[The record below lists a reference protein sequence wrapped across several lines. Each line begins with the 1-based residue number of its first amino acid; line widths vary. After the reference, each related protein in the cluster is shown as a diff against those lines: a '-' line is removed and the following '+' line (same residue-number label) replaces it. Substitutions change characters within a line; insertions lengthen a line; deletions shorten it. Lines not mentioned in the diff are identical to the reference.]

1 MHQTWG
7 KLLFIHWRMD
17 AGLLRPLIPAPLEID
32 TFDGAAWVAIAPF
45 TMWDVRALPPYL
57 PGVPGF
63 SAMHELN
70 VRTYVHLGRVPGIWF
85 FSLDIN
91 STVATLGARATYFL
105 PYYWAG
111 IDVAAQGETIHYTL
125 ARRSWSPRCPPAAF
139 AAAYT
144 PGAPLPEA
152 QPGSLE
158 FFLTERY
165 CLYSALRGRV
175 YRACIYHRPWP
186 LQAASLASL
195 SSTMLEAHR
204 LPTPHGAPLLHYAG
218 ELSVDIWPLK
228 RAA

>member
-7 KLLFIHWRMD
+7 KLLFMHWRID
-17 AGLLRPLIPAPLEID
+17 ARLLRPQIPPGLEID
-32 TFDGAAWVAIAPF
+32 TFGGSAWVAVAPF
-45 TMWDVRALPPYL
+45 TMWDVRALPPHL
-57 PGVPGF
+57 PRVPGF

-70 VRTYVHLGRVPGIWF
+70 VRTYVHLNRVPGIWF
-85 FSLDIN
+85 FSLDID
-91 STVATLGARATYFL
+91 SVAATLGARATYFL
-105 PYYWAG
+105 PYYWAR
-111 IDVAAQGETIHYTL
+111 IDVAAQGETIHYAL
-125 ARRSWSPRCPPAAF
+125 ARRAGPPAAF

-165 CLYSALRGRV
+165 CLYSARGRRV
-175 YRACIYHRPWP
+175 YRACIHHRPWP

-195 SSTMLEAHR
+195 GSTMLEAHG
-204 LPTPHGAPLLHYAG
+204 LPTPQDAPLLHYA
-218 ELSVDIWPLK
+218 EALSVDIWPLH